1 MTLRS
6 KATVATFAAL
16 LCVGLATPALGQ
28 VAKDATET
36 WEPTRLADGQPDIQ
50 GMWNN
55 IGVSD
60 TPLELPDGFSGPSFS
75 QADLEAIAKARAT
88 AQAEAAA
95 RRADQPREPSVGA
108 YAAYWFDSYWNE
120 EADGLA
126 PAIVVEPLNGQV
138 PDWTSNAHEVLR
150 HTRQHLHDSWEYMES
165 GDRCITRGVI
175 GMMMP
180 TVYNNGTLILQS
192 PGYVVLHSEMIHSA
206 RIIPIDGSSHVEPRL
221 RQWDGDPRG
230 RWEGNTLVV
239 ESTNFRAVR
248 SMRGPK
254 PNIRSR
260 QSEEQRLI
268 ERFTFVDQETIAYS
282 AHVDDPATYNGPWTA
297 AFPLKRDSEYQQFEY
312 ACHEGNYSV
321 PNALSGARAEE
332 RSHR

>member
-1 MTLRS
+1 MTPRAMVTL
-6 KATVATFAAL
+6 ATLSTL

-36 WEPTRLADGQPDIQ
+36 WVPARLADGQPDIQ

-60 TPLELPDGFSGPSFS
+60 TPLELPDGFSGPKFS
-75 QADLEAIAKARAT
+75 QAELEAIAKARA
-88 AQAEAAA
+88 EAAA
-95 RRADQPREPSVGA
+95 RSAARPREPNVGA
-108 YAAYWFDSYWNE
+108 YASYWFDSYWNE
-120 EADGLA
+120 EADDRA

-165 GDRCITRGVI
+165 GDRCITRGVL

-192 PGYVVLHSEMIHSA
+192 PGYVVLHSEMIHNA
-206 RIIPIDGSSHVEPRL
+206 RIIPVDGRQHLEQDI

-230 RWEGNTLVV
+230 HWEGNTLVV
-239 ESTNFRAVR
+239 ESTNFRVVS
-248 SMRGPK
+248 SMRGAAAL
-254 PNIRSR
+254 IRSR
-260 QSEEQRLI
+260 QTESQRI
-268 ERFTFVDQETIAYS
+268 VERFTFVDVNTLKYS
-282 AHVDDPATYNGPWTA
+282 VTVDDEETYASPWTV
-297 AFPLKRDSEYQQFEY
+297 AFPMSRDDEYRQFEY

-321 PNALSGARAEE
+321 PNALGGARAKE
-332 RSHR
+332 RR